1 MFMNTSNGA
10 RSSECLTQADR
21 NSERPSE
28 HYTNLKVENPHHPP
42 IVTEGERVQGGGSGG
57 RGGVEGANIITI
69 WPRCSFSINSK
80 PPQAQVAGYMDRH
93 FEWQGV
99 RQPVITPWVV
109 YFN

>member
-57 RGGVEGANIITI
+57 RGGGGRCKHNYHLATVFFFNKRQAATS
-69 WPRCSFSINSK
+69 PR
-80 PPQAQVAGYMDRH
+80 GR
-93 FEWQGV
+93 
-99 RQPVITPWVV
+99 V
-109 YFN
+109 YGPLF